1 MFLLQTI
8 SLNAQSGQRSL
19 SGQVVD
25 SHNEPLPGANVY
37 LKGDIHNGTSTDAEG
52 YFLLKIPAGQNK
64 VVIEASFIGMKP
76 YSVDYQGQRELL
88 IVMED
93 DSNMMESAVVMG
105 KQNEYQ

>member
-1 MFLLQTI
+1 MKRVLFYRWLSFLLMFLLQTI

-64 VVIEASFIGMKP
+64 VVIEASFTKTFQTWPRGWFHI
-76 YSVDYQGQRELL
+76 L
-88 IVMED
+88 
-93 DSNMMESAVVMG
+93 
-105 KQNEYQ
+105 